1 MFPWRIMGGGRQ
13 VIAWM
18 LEPLRCP
25 PAVMQ
30 LGHRRPDVDQGVFI
44 QTSVRSSPA
53 IHALAT
59 GGARSRTR
67 EGGEKWRH
75 PRRSGQVIAHTGG
88 RPHVPQGRP
97 SLLTRRS
104 LYSRSFQMFP
114 AHQER

>member
-1 MFPWRIMGGGRQ
+1 MGGGRQ

-53 IHALAT
+53 TRALAT
-59 GGARSRTR
+59 GGARSLNVKVAKSGATP
-67 EGGEKWRH
+67 GGVA
-75 PRRSGQVIAHTGG
+75 RSSHT
-88 RPHVPQGRP
+88 PVDV
-97 SLLTRRS
+97 LTSPEVVRLS
-104 LYSRSFQMFP
+104 
-114 AHQER
+114 